1 MTVCAVARERHGA
14 MRGAMALG
22 ATALIAMVSGARCNG
37 WLASEVPES
46 AVPETC
52 GITGNSKAGDRR
64 VGRLWTVCVCERCRC
79 IACNAR

>member
-1 MTVCAVARERHGA
+1 MARERHGA

-52 GITGNSKAGDRR
+52 GITRDSKVGDRR
-64 VGRLWTVCVCERCRC
+64 VGRLWMVQKRACVKGADALHAMR
-79 IACNAR
+79 